1 MSLKES
7 REGDLPRGGK
17 DLILARGMC
26 SDAMSPQWGP
36 MLLTSCNHC
45 SQEAPRMFP
54 RSAQGLVSMSCS
66 RDPGSGL
73 AGPRRVRNF
82 F

>member
-36 MLLTSCNHC
+36 MLRLQPRG
-45 SQEAPRMFP
+45 SQDVPKKCPEPCKYVMQ
-54 RSAQGLVSMSCS
+54 SGS
-66 RDPGSGL
+66 RIRACGSSKGS
-73 AGPRRVRNF
+73 
-82 F
+82 